1 LPRSQEREH
10 AVAVWRGTLSMR
22 RKVIVVEDD
31 AAFSYAVGKT
41 LEQAGYEV
49 EIHADPTAAW
59 TAVGATAHFDLLL
72 TDLMFPHG
80 QPSGIALA
88 RSARYHHSEVAIIYM
103 TAYPDAA
110 EQAEMEDGIV
120 LAKPIDLNELIQRVG
135 ELVGADQTRK
145 N

>member
-1 LPRSQEREH
+1 MPRSREREH
-10 AVAVWRGTLSMR
+10 AVAMWRGALGMR
-22 RKVIVVEDD
+22 GKVIVVEDD
-31 AAFSYAVGKT
+31 LAFSYALGKT

-59 TAVGATAHFDLLL
+59 TAVGAAAHFDLLL
-72 TDLMFPHG
+72 TDLMFPQG

-88 RSARYHHSEVAIIYM
+88 RSARYHHPGLAIIYM

-120 LAKPIDLNELIQRVG
+120 LKKPIDLNTLIQRVG
-135 ELVGADQTRK
+135 EMVVADQSRK
-145 N
+145 T